1 MELDRATG
9 VLIALRRCTTE
20 DASDELLAASERHR
34 VPPGAIARA
43 LVALAEG
50 NGRADDPANH
60 AVRYEW
66 GTLMNPTRASA
77 NGPIAR
83 ARQLIVTVAC
93 CPAVFAQ
100 WVRGDYP
107 RWSSR
112 RCHVAAVALCGQH
125 GSLLEETP
133 RPAA

>member
-9 VLIALRRCTTE
+9 VLIALRGCTTE
-20 DASDELLAASERHR
+20 DASDELLAASKRHR
-34 VPPGAIARA
+34 VPPNAIARA

-60 AVRYEW
+60 AVLYEW
-66 GTLMNPTRASA
+66 GTLINPTKSRT

-83 ARQLIVTVAC
+83 ARRLIITVVC
-93 CPAVFAQ
+93 CPATFAQ
-100 WVRGDYP
+100 WIRGDYP
-107 RWSSR
+107 PWSSR
-112 RCHVAAVALCGQH
+112 PCHVAVVALCGQQ
-125 GSLLEETP
+125 GSLLEQKP